1 MGKNGPLNLVVL
13 PVLVACLALSACGT
27 QPVGEGS
34 QEEAEMEVEQMAP
47 AKPFS
52 FAAIKQAAAAGDKD
66 SQYQVGVWYEEN
78 HPGSPRDLVR
88 AYAWYKLAMNQ
99 GDLGA
104 KYALER
110 FEAQLTE
117 QQRAAA
123 EALVAR
129 WHPGDTLEK

>member
-1 MGKNGPLNLVVL
+1 MAKNEALN
-13 PVLVACLALSACGT
+13 VAAWAVFAGGLMLSACGSL
-27 QPVGEGS
+27 PVD
-34 QEEAEMEVEQMAP
+34 EENENRAETEAAP
-47 AKPFS
+47 RVQAQAVG

-129 WHPGDTLEK
+129 WQPGDTLGK